1 MKVTNS
7 VPQNYGF
14 INAQRYQEQAQVRH
28 HENLKNLQK
37 MNRQT
42 IQNVE
47 QQRETQRLEAAK
59 WDRVRQAQ
67 EAYLGA
73 NALKNGA
80 HNETMSHVDVKV

>member
-1 MKVTNS
+1 MKVTGP
-7 VPQNYGF
+7 VHQNYGF
-14 INAQRYQEQAQVRH
+14 IHTQRVDEQARIRH

-59 WDRVRQAQ
+59 WDRVRQAK
-67 EAYLGA
+67 EAYLGNEA
-73 NALKNGA
+73 QKAG
-80 HNETMSHVDVKV
+80 HNETMQHVDIKV

>member
-1 MKVTNS
+1 MKVTGP
-7 VPQNYGF
+7 VHQNYGF
-14 INAQRYQEQAQVRH
+14 IQTQRVDEQARIRH
-28 HENLKNLQK
+28 HENLKNLEK

-47 QQRETQRLEAAK
+47 QKRETQRLETAK

-73 NALKNGA
+73 ASQKAG
-80 HNETMSHVDVKV
+80 HNETMSHVDIKV

>member
-1 MKVTNS
+1 MKITGPVHL
-7 VPQNYGF
+7 NYAF
-14 INAQRYQEQAQVRH
+14 IQTQRVDEQARIRH

-47 QQRETQRLEAAK
+47 QQRETQRLETAK
-59 WDRVRQAQ
+59 WDRVRQSH

-73 NALKNGA
+73 NEQKVG
-80 HNETMSHVDVKV
+80 HNETMRHVDIKV